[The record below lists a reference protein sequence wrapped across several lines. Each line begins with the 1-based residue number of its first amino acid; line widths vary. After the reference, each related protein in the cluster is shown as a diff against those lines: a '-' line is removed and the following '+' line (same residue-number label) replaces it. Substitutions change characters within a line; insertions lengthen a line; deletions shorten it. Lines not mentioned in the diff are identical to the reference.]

1 MPSYLATIESHIG
14 GGVDTNQPVGT
25 NGINQG
31 GGISA
36 IQYFATGEAASRLAR
51 QKAVRDAMLKR
62 LDPEYAS
69 TSPAI
74 GTGIVARQ
82 MLNGM
87 ETTFN
92 QLSSSE
98 PKDVVAETFYNRLQN
113 HKTIVFRP
121 ETVK

>member
-1 MPSYLATIESHIG
+1 
-14 GGVDTNQPVGT
+14 
-25 NGINQG
+25 
-31 GGISA
+31 
-36 IQYFATGEAASRLAR
+36 
-51 QKAVRDAMLKR
+51 
-62 LDPEYAS
+62 
-69 TSPAI
+69 
-74 GTGIVARQ
+74 